1 MKGKMQEL
9 VTRFVSFKFLRIILT
24 PVTILFTTPVRL
36 IQSIWNCRILSK
48 GQWGNYHNFAAN
60 LGLDYLF
67 YWIQSVNIQRYGRH
81 GVSRELSLGKFPLS
95 KMFYMT
101 GLSFRLYHKLGSM
114 SIIIG
119 MFGWLAAHLLWFD
132 MNEIGILYGIS
143 ALALCLI
150 STTFYVNLFERQN
163 YNVFGWMFFP
173 AGLFGILTGN
183 YFLASMAWLGAS
195 FGSFTVFYL
204 SFWVTLAVALLK
216 LDWFVLL
223 TLSPGIIKIA
233 THFFPLFTEG
243 NLRESIGNTAKLIGV
258 RKKAKY
264 KRTKLK
270 LVGGSYL
277 VGGLYLLGLWGILCA
292 AIYFW
297 AHPIFGFVKWQQAC
311 LVALAPL
318 FLFLN
323 KHVSRFADDHNLYM
337 FFLSLS
343 TAVMMLQNNIVL
355 LPFYWIAIS
364 PVPLK
369 LGFSESDVFDIV
381 PKKEPFFVCH
391 LIHSVEKFLH
401 QVPSNSQVLFAW
413 EDPKGKYHNIFD
425 GYRAPLQ
432 LLLYVAACRKIHLFP
447 DWYAILENNYQGAP
461 DFWGRDIEQVITN
474 VDKWDVDFVIIY
486 QESGSEL
493 DPKWAKNG
501 FLKLNVLSW
510 RDLEPE
516 LKGQQP
522 FRGPWPDWWLLK
534 VPESEKTLKN
544 HQADL
549 TDFHQILTDTA
560 ENSCECI

>member
-1 MKGKMQEL
+1 MVEKIKRT
-9 VTRFVSFKFLRIILT
+9 VNRFGWLGFPRRIFV
-24 PVTILFTTPVRL
+24 PVTTLFTTPVRL

-48 GQWGNYHNFAAN
+48 GQWGNYHNFSAS
-60 LGLDYLF
+60 LGMDYLF
-67 YWIQSVNIQRYGRH
+67 YWTLSVNIQRYGRH

-95 KMFYMT
+95 KMFYVT
-101 GLSFRLYHKLGSM
+101 SLSFRLYHKLGSM
-114 SIIIG
+114 SAIIG

-132 MNEIGILYGIS
+132 INEVGILYGIS
-143 ALALCLI
+143 ALFLCLI

-204 SFWVTLAVALLK
+204 SFWVTLVVALLK
-216 LDWFVLL
+216 SNWFVLL

-243 NLRESIGNTAKLIGV
+243 NLIESINNTAKLIGF

-264 KRTKLK
+264 KRNLR
-270 LVGGSYL
+270 LGVSGF
-277 VGGLYLLGLWGILCA
+277 YLLGLWGIFCA
-292 AIYFW
+292 AVYFW
-297 AHPIFGFVKWQQAC
+297 SHPIFDLVKWQQAC
-311 LVALAPL
+311 LVVLAPL

-323 KHVSRFADDHNLYM
+323 KRVNRFADDHNIYM

-343 TAVMMLQNNIVL
+343 TAVMMLQQNNIVL

-364 PVPLK
+364 PLPLA
-369 LGFSESDVFDIV
+369 LVGFSSKSDVFDIV
-381 PKKEPFFVCH
+381 PKREPFFVGH

-401 QVPSNSQVLFAW
+401 QVPSNSRILFAW
-413 EDPKGKYHNIFD
+413 NNPKGKYNNIFD
-425 GYRAPLQ
+425 GYQAPLQ
-432 LLLYVAACRKIHLFP
+432 LLLYVATCRKIHLFP
-447 DWYAILENNYQGAP
+447 DWYAVFENNYQGAP
-461 DFWGRDIEQVITN
+461 DFWGRDVEQVITN
-474 VDKWDVDFVIIY
+474 VDKWDVDFVILY

-493 DPKWAKNG
+493 DPRWEKNG

-510 RDLEPE
+510 RDLEPD
-516 LKGQQP
+516 LKGQLP

-534 VPESEKTLKN
+534 VPGR
-544 HQADL
+544 
-549 TDFHQILTDTA
+549 
-560 ENSCECI
+560 ENTG